1 MGIRIAC
8 CLKNFIA
15 VENEDPEVLP
25 PSMPNSEPSSRSQTP
40 SVQRN
45 NRGHGCPEN
54 SFLVVQYY
62 IRKPVLALAYRK
74 KTITVSGIAC
84 VSFSG
89 LKPTQSGHIF
99 NTMSTSCPFFPSLFF
114 LTYNAKINIFGHFE
128 HSRQPLTLPT

>member
-25 PSMPNSEPSSRSQTP
+25 PSMPNSEPSYRSHTP

-54 SFLVVQYY
+54 SVLVVQYY

-74 KTITVSGIAC
+74 KTLRFLELHVFLFLVLNRHNPGT
-84 VSFSG
+84 F
-89 LKPTQSGHIF
+89 LKQCQRHVHF
-99 NTMSTSCPFFPSLFF
+99 FRHYFFKLTML
-114 LTYNAKINIFGHFE
+114 K
-128 HSRQPLTLPT
+128 